1 MFLVADLELPRICS
15 ALYFRTERSREE
27 ATDLGG

>member
-1 MFLVADLELPRICS
+1 MLLVADLELPRIGS

-27 ATDLGG
+27 ARDLGG